1 MTNEQ
6 HRVRAAFWV
15 LAIATIVLV
24 VAAAVTSG

>member
-6 HRVRAAFWV
+6 NHARAAFWV

-24 VAAAVTSG
+24 VAAAIISG